1 MKNKNLNIIQ
11 YLYNKTDLMENQF
24 EEYQNF
30 IRYANVDE
38 VEMLEHLIRKV
49 RRDLM
54 REVLRDIMHIIS
66 LTK

>member
-54 REVLRDIMHIIS
+54 REVLKDIMHIIS

>member
-11 YLYNKTDLMENQF
+11 YLYNKTDLMENQY